1 MNALFAAAAV
11 ALGGAGLVALGFPE
25 RAGDRRGRALRICLG
40 LALGLGAWSSA
51 FAAALLLF
59 GRDARAIAAKDAGLA
74 LAGAALLWARRRR
87 PAETG
92 AQGDRSPRWVQAL
105 FVLGALVCTGAMI
118 EHTLHWPDGGY
129 DAWMIWNLRARFLVR
144 ARDFH
149 EAFSPHLLYWVHQ
162 DYPWL
167 VPGVVAQATLLR
179 HGDATLVAETVSF
192 LFGALAVAVLCLSLS
207 RLRGPLWG
215 TLGGLVLLG
224 TPCFSVFIANQQ
236 SDVPLAVY
244 VVVAAS
250 LLAFALEDPRRP
262 STTFLLAGLAAGLGA
277 WTKNEGLL
285 YAGCFFVALSWRLRE
300 ARPLLWF
307 AAGFSPPAALLAGF
321 KATVALPN
329 DLLRFSTAAGVV
341 ARAFDLHRWAQ
352 LLVMALRR
360 IVFFQNF
367 ALWLVA
373 EVLLLL
379 LVLRKRKAGPLG
391 LALLFAFAAYVPIYL
406 LQPHP
411 LDWLFRTS
419 IDRIVIQL
427 WPALIL
433 TTLAALAPPP
443 APGQTRA
450 RT

>member
-1 MNALFAAAAV
+1 V
-11 ALGGAGLVALGFPE
+11 
-25 RAGDRRGRALRICLG
+25 CLG
-40 LALGLGAWSSA
+40 LALGIGAWSSA

-59 GRDARAIAAKDAGLA
+59 GRDARIVAAKDVLLA
-74 LAGAALLWARRRR
+74 LGGTALLRLRRGR
-87 PAETG
+87 PLEAPSR
-92 AQGDRSPRWVQAL
+92 GDAAPRWVWAL
-105 FVLGALVCTGAMI
+105 FAIGAAICTGAMV

-149 EAFSPHLLYWVHQ
+149 DAFSPHLLYWVHQ

-167 VPGVVAQATLLR
+167 LPGVVAQGMLLR
-179 HGDATLVAETVSF
+179 GGDPTLVAEPVSY
-192 LFGALAVAVLCLSLS
+192 LFGALAVAALALSLA

-215 TLGGLVLLG
+215 ALGGLVLVG

-236 SDVPLAVY
+236 SDVPLAAYLVI
-244 VVVAAS
+244 AAA

-262 STTFLLAGLAAGLGA
+262 PATFLLSGVAAGLGA

-285 YAGCFFVALSWRLRE
+285 YAGCLFAALLWRHRE
-300 ARPLLWF
+300 ARAPLWF
-307 AAGFSPPAALLAGF
+307 AAGFLPFGALFAGF
-321 KATVALPN
+321 KLTVALPN
-329 DLLRFSTAAGVV
+329 DLLRFSTAAGLVG
-341 ARAFDLHRWAQ
+341 RALDPHRWAQ
-352 LLVMALRR
+352 LLVMVLRR

-367 ALWLVA
+367 ALWMVA
-373 EVLLLL
+373 EVLVLLF
-379 LVLRKRKAGPLG
+379 VLRKRRAGPLG
-391 LALLFAFAAYVPIYL
+391 LALLLAFAAYVPIYL

-433 TTLAALAPPP
+433 ATLAALAPRP
-443 APGQTRA
+443 APA
-450 RT
+450 RTTART